1 MEELGSFNKEL
12 TGTEVV
18 VDGVL
23 RERRLTRTEIDDM
36 EKDVNKRM
44 EDDEEEGA
52 AEACQAELANINEM
66 RRMDAGARERL
77 LRHLLRRRT
86 KLPQSGGIDF

>member
-66 RRMDAGARERL
+66 KEWMQERGKDYYA
-77 LRHLLRRRT
+77 HLLRRR
-86 KLPQSGGIDF
+86 D